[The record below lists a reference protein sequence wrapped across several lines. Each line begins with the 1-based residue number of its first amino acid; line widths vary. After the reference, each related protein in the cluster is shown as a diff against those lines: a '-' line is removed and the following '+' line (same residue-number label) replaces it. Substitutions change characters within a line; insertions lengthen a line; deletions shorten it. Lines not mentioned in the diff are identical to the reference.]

1 MILYLQKCYEDSF
14 MITKRFSYQSIM
26 YPDDCNYEI
35 LEFDINGHTPII
47 EIYNLAVEK
56 FGCKKLILDFSN

>member
-14 MITKRFSYQSIM
+14 MITKRISNQLMVDYG
-26 YPDDCNYEI
+26 YEI
-35 LEFDINGHTPII
+35 LEFDIDCHTPII

-56 FGCKKLILDFSN
+56 LGCKKLILDF